1 MVTQSLEQIIFKDI
15 TESID
20 VLDILRSR
28 SDLEEAIQP
37 EIITAELKSFVNM
50 ITESVQDDEPP
61 QFSGGIIA
69 DPMGLGKT
77 LTMIA
82 LVATDTEKRNEE
94 LVLQKSPNYV
104 GATLIV
110 VPPPLLSSWEEQF
123 SD

>member
-1 MVTQSLEQIIFKDI
+1 
-15 TESID
+15 
-20 VLDILRSR
+20 
-28 SDLEEAIQP
+28 
-37 EIITAELKSFVNM
+37 M

-61 QFSGGIIA
+61 SFCGGIIA

-94 LVLQKSPNYV
+94 LDLQKTSNYV

-110 VPPPLLSSWEEQF
+110 VPPPCKLAVVVFNVTTLTKNSTEFMGGTALGVSKSVLSLEG
-123 SD
+123 